1 MPWLR
6 TPLPWCALALL
17 LLGHSAAAP
26 PAERPAGI
34 SDGTVSRP
42 TVQADACGATGP
54 TPRREPELVVDSRT
68 VVRLQADPAGES
80 APTRKVRVRPLISAR
95 PYAGIIEEASERHG
109 VDPRIVHA
117 LIEIESGY
125 RPDATSPKGA
135 AGLMQLMPATVTR
148 YAVADPFDPED
159 NVNAGTHYLRSLLD
173 EFGLR
178 AALAAYNAGEGAVR
192 RFDGVPPYRET
203 RRYVSRVL
211 ALVDEWSGDAVG
223 N

>member
-17 LLGHSAAAP
+17 LLDQSLAAP
-26 PAERPAGI
+26 PAGGAA
-34 SDGTVSRP
+34 SVSGGKVPQP
-42 TVQADACGATGP
+42 TVHADVCGAMGP
-54 TPRREPELVVDSRT
+54 TPRRERELLVDPAF
-68 VVRLQADPAGES
+68 VARLQADPAGER
-80 APTRKVRVRPLISAR
+80 APARKVRVRPLISAR

-109 VDPRIVHA
+109 VDPRLVHA

-125 RPDATSPKGA
+125 QPDATSPKGA

-148 YAVADPFDPED
+148 YEVGDPFDPEA
-159 NVNAGTHYLRSLLD
+159 NVNAGTHYLRRLLD

-178 AALAAYNAGEGAVR
+178 GALAAYNAGEGAVR
-192 RFDGVPPYRET
+192 RFDGVPPYAET

-211 ALVDEWSGDAVG
+211 ALVDAWSGAAFGD
-223 N
+223 